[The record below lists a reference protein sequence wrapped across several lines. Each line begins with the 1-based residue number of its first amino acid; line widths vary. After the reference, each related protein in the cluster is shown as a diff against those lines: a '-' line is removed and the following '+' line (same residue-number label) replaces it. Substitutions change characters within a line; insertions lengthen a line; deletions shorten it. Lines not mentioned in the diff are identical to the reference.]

1 MSSLALESA
10 NGVRRDVLEEWL
22 KTVVERLGKD
32 LIRMKGVLRAANGSL
47 VVQGVGGHVEINEV
61 DSLPSP
67 GATGSTGGT
76 GATSAGATSRLV
88 IIGRVSDESLRAEL
102 REGFQTI
109 AKL

>member
-1 MSSLALESA
+1 MSNLALESA

-76 GATSAGATSRLV
+76 GATSGATSRLV

>member
-1 MSSLALESA
+1 M
-10 NGVRRDVLEEWL
+10 
-22 KTVVERLGKD
+22 
-32 LIRMKGVLRAANGSL
+32 
-47 VVQGVGGHVEINEV
+47 QGVGGHVEINEV

-76 GATSAGATSRLV
+76 GATSGATSRLV